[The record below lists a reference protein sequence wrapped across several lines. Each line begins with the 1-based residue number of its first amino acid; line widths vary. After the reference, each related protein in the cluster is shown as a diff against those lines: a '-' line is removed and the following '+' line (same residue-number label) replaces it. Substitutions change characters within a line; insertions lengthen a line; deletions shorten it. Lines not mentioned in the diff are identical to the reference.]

1 VNTATTSRVSTRTS
15 RSAVSLTTGAAAVAV
30 AAGGAVAATEDDAF
44 DGVDGAG
51 APPLLLPLAAED
63 AAPAAFGAVFGTGL
77 TNSACHVYRTMKAR
91 KIARR
96 TRRSI

>member
-15 RSAVSLTTGAAAVAV
+15 RSAVSLTTGAAEVV
-30 AAGGAVAATEDDAF
+30 AAGGAVAATADEAF

-51 APPLLLPLAAED
+51 IGVAPLPLAAED
-63 AAPAAFGAVFGTGL
+63 GAPGAFGAVFGTGL

>member
-1 VNTATTSRVSTRTS
+1 
-15 RSAVSLTTGAAAVAV
+15 
-30 AAGGAVAATEDDAF
+30 
-44 DGVDGAG
+44 
-51 APPLLLPLAAED
+51 
-63 AAPAAFGAVFGTGL
+63 L